1 MASFRSAST
10 LVGIIILVISLPFL
24 LWSIWPAG
32 EIRQELEVPAAQFQ
46 PRPGASTAQSQGQVK
61 AEMREIVLVTP
72 RNLRVGDLGMI
83 RFEVSRGGDSA
94 VEGYVAEA
102 QARLELPGVS
112 ADPPGV
118 IGQPL
123 LPGKPVAFA
132 WRVRADH
139 PGRLPGRV
147 WLFVRFIPASGDPT
161 DERAI
166 SAQEFTVQGSRFQGL
181 AAAPARVLG
190 AVGAVGGV
198 GLVVLGVVQALRPAK
213 KSRLVP

>member
-1 MASFRSAST
+1 
-10 LVGIIILVISLPFL
+10 LISVPFL

-32 EIRQELEVPAAQFQ
+32 ETRQVLEVPAAQFH
-46 PRPGASTAQSQGQVK
+46 PGSGASAAQSQGQVG
-61 AEMREIVLVTP
+61 AEKREIVLVTP
-72 RNLRVGDLGMI
+72 RNLRVGYPGMI
-83 RFEVSRGGDSA
+83 RFDVSGGGDPA
-94 VEGYVAEA
+94 VEGYVVEA

-112 ADPPGV
+112 ADPPGA

-123 LPGKPVAFA
+123 LPGKPVAFT

-147 WLFVRFIPASGDPT
+147 WLFVRFIPTNGDPI

-166 SAQEFTVQGSRFQGL
+166 SAQEFTVQGSRFLGL